1 MERTLD
7 TIMYFFKDNE
17 ARYSKDTVRGYGIA
31 LKQFF
36 SFIEK
41 EFDTV
46 KRGDIRK
53 WHASLDEKGLM
64 VRSIRLKLAALGSFY
79 KYLMEENL
87 IKKNPTVNLDLPRLD
102 DSLPKY
108 LTKIQLAQLF
118 ELANGDL
125 MGRVIV
131 EMLYSTGVRI
141 SELLNMKKSDVKWDT
156 RQIWITKG
164 KGNKERF
171 VLFTQE
177 CAERLK
183 VHLRDTK
190 INSTYIFANTRGN
203 PLSRYFVEVMFQN
216 YSKVLGF
223 RVTPHTMRHSMAAH
237 LSEKGMP
244 LSYVQDLLGHKNINT
259 TRIYTR
265 LSNDDRKKQ
274 YDNYQ

>member
-17 ARYSKDTVRGYGIA
+17 ARYSKDTARGYGIA

-46 KRGDIRK
+46 RRADIRK

-87 IKKNPTVNLDLPRLD
+87 IKKNPTVNMDLPRLD

-108 LTKIQLAQLF
+108 LDKIQLSQLF
-118 ELANGDL
+118 ELANGDFQ
-125 MGRVIV
+125 GRVIV
-131 EMLYSTGVRI
+131 EMLYSTGARI

-183 VHLRDTK
+183 LHLKDTK
-190 INSTYIFANTRGN
+190 IDSTYIFANRRGN

-223 RVTPHTMRHSMAAH
+223 RVTPHTMRHTMAAH

-265 LSNDDRKKQ
+265 LTNDDRKKQ